1 MCETYHIGCQ
11 DLEGI
16 AMMDV
21 ELIDVTKI
29 YHLGKKEVRALRSI
43 STTIRAGTF
52 MSIMGPSGS
61 GKTTLLNIIG
71 ALDRPT
77 NGYVRVGGRDISSF
91 SDRSLSK
98 LRLREYGFIFQ
109 GFYLLQNLTALE
121 NVMVPMREAG
131 RSRWDAMKRGKELLG
146 DVGLRNRFGHL
157 PSQLSGGE
165 QQRVSIA
172 RSMAN
177 DPSMILA
184 DEPTGE
190 LDSETSQNI
199 IHILRDLNK
208 NGGKTMIVVT
218 HDSEIA
224 RRASI
229 RLRLNDGRVSG

>member
-1 MCETYHIGCQ
+1 MEP
-11 DLEGI
+11 EESGI
-16 AMMDV
+16 VDI
-21 ELIDVTKI
+21 ELINVTKV
-29 YHLGKKEVRALRSI
+29 YHLGKREVKALRSI
-43 STTIRAGTF
+43 SSTIRAGNF

-77 NGYVRVGGRDISSF
+77 SGYVRVGGKDISDL
-91 SDRSLSK
+91 SDRSRSK
-98 LRLREYGFIFQ
+98 LRLSSFGFIFQ
-109 GFYLLQNLTALE
+109 GFYLLQNLTAME

-131 RSRWDAMKRGKELLG
+131 LSRWDAMKRGKELLS

-177 DPSMILA
+177 DPDVILA

-199 IHILRDLNK
+199 INIMRGLNR
-208 NGGKTMIVVT
+208 NGGKTIIVVT

-224 RRASI
+224 KRASI
-229 RLRLNDGRVSG
+229 RLRLKDGRISN

>member
-1 MCETYHIGCQ
+1 
-11 DLEGI
+11 
-16 AMMDV
+16 MDI
-21 ELIDVTKI
+21 ELVNVTKV
-29 YHLGKKEVRALRSI
+29 YHLGKQEVKALRSI
-43 STTIRAGTF
+43 SSTIRAGNF

-61 GKTTLLNIIG
+61 GKTTLLNMIG

-77 NGYVRVGGRDISSF
+77 SGYVRVGGKDISEF
-91 SDRSLSK
+91 SDRSRSK
-98 LRLREYGFIFQ
+98 LRLSSFGFIFQ
-109 GFYLLQNLTALE
+109 GFYLLQNLTAME

-131 RSRWDAMKRGKELLG
+131 LSRWDAMKRGKELLS

-177 DPSMILA
+177 DPAVILA

-199 IHILRDLNK
+199 INIMRGLNR
-208 NGGKTMIVVT
+208 NGGKTIIVVT
-218 HDSEIA
+218 HDNEIA
-224 RRASI
+224 KRASI
-229 RLRLNDGRVSG
+229 RLRLKDGRISN

>member
-1 MCETYHIGCQ
+1 
-11 DLEGI
+11 
-16 AMMDV
+16 MDI
-21 ELIDVTKI
+21 ELINVTKV
-29 YHLGKKEVRALRSI
+29 YRLGKQEVKALRSI
-43 STTIRAGTF
+43 SSTIRAGNF

-77 NGYVRVGGRDISSF
+77 NGYVHVGGKDISNL
-91 SDRSLSK
+91 SDRSRSQ
-98 LRLREYGFIFQ
+98 LRLRSFGFIFQ

-131 RSRWDAMKRGKELLG
+131 LSRWDAVRRGKELHD

-177 DPSMILA
+177 DPSVILA

-199 IHILRDLNK
+199 INIMRGLNR
-208 NGGKTMIVVT
+208 NGGKTIIVVT

-229 RLRLNDGRVSG
+229 RMKLKDGRISN

>member
-1 MCETYHIGCQ
+1 
-11 DLEGI
+11 
-16 AMMDV
+16 MDI
-21 ELIDVTKI
+21 ELINVTKV
-29 YHLGKKEVRALRSI
+29 YHLGKREVKALRSI
-43 STTIRAGTF
+43 SSTRRAGNF

-77 NGYVRVGGRDISSF
+77 SGYVRVGGKDISDL
-91 SDRSLSK
+91 SDRSRSK
-98 LRLREYGFIFQ
+98 LRLSSFGFIFQ
-109 GFYLLQNLTALE
+109 GFYLLQNLTAME

-131 RSRWDAMKRGKELLG
+131 LSRWDAMKRGKELLS

-177 DPSMILA
+177 DPDVILA

-199 IHILRDLNK
+199 INIMRGLNR
-208 NGGKTMIVVT
+208 NGGKTIIVVT

-224 RRASI
+224 KRASI
-229 RLRLNDGRVSG
+229 RLRLKDGRISN

>member
-1 MCETYHIGCQ
+1 
-11 DLEGI
+11 
-16 AMMDV
+16 MDI
-21 ELIDVTKI
+21 ELINVTKV
-29 YHLGKKEVRALRSI
+29 YHLGKQEVKALRSI
-43 STTIRAGTF
+43 SSTIRSGNF

-77 NGYVRVGGRDISSF
+77 KGYVRVGGTDISTL
-91 SDRSLSK
+91 SDRSLSQ
-98 LRLREYGFIFQ
+98 LRLRSYGFIFQ

-131 RSRWDAMKRGKELLG
+131 LSRWDAIKRGKGLLS

-177 DPSMILA
+177 DPAVILA

-199 IHILRDLNK
+199 INIMRGLNR
-208 NGGKTMIVVT
+208 NGGKTIIVVT

-229 RLRLNDGRVSG
+229 RLRLKDGRIGG